1 LTNVTCITRTLI
13 AAAAAAL
20 AAALL
25 VVGCGVSNPHPTGS
39 YERAMVYQDA
49 GRYQEAADAYGL
61 FLRRSPTD
69 SLAAQAQFEKAMS
82 YKQLKEYPMAVV
94 ELQILRQEYPN
105 SELVQE
111 ALFEECEAR
120 FLQVG
125 RVERDIT
132 SGFEARDSYL
142 DFLRTY
148 PMSPWRP
155 AVEARLVE
163 IADMVVAKQL
173 KAVDLYR
180 RMKKHESAAIVL
192 DRLIES
198 ERKST
203 RRDELL
209 WERASTA
216 QKLEDADGAVEFLER
231 LIAEHPESSYA
242 GSARDRLERLRS
254 TGGA

>member
-1 LTNVTCITRTLI
+1 MTSHFRLLFV
-13 AAAAAAL
+13 AAAL
-20 AAALL
+20 AGAFAF
-25 VVGCGVSNPHPTGS
+25 VGCGTSTPHPAGT
-39 YERAMVYQDA
+39 YERALVFRDA
-49 GRYQEAADAYGL
+49 GRHQEAADAFGL

-69 SLAAQAQFEKAMS
+69 SLADRAQFEKAMS
-82 YKQLKEYPMAVV
+82 YKELKEYPMAVV
-94 ELQILRQEYPN
+94 ELQILRQEYPT
-105 SELVQE
+105 SDLVQE
-111 ALFEECEAR
+111 ALFEECEAK

-132 SGFEARDSYL
+132 AGFEARDGYL

-148 PMSPWRP
+148 PMSPWRA

-173 KAVDLYR
+173 KVVDLYR

-216 QKLEDADGAVEFLER
+216 KKLGDADGAVEFLER

-242 GSARDRLERLRS
+242 GRAEKRIGRLRS

>member
-1 LTNVTCITRTLI
+1 VSHVNSTIRIV
-13 AAAAAAL
+13 L
-20 AAALL
+20 AATALVTAL
-25 VVGCGVSNPHPTGS
+25 SVVGCGVSNPHPTGS
-39 YERAMVYQDA
+39 YERAATYREA
-49 GRYQEAADAYGL
+49 GRHQEAADAYGL

-69 SLAAQAQFEKAMS
+69 SLAAQAQFDKARS
-82 YKQLKEYPMAVV
+82 YMELKEYPMAVV
-94 ELQILRQEYPN
+94 ELQILRQEYPT

-111 ALFEECEAR
+111 AMFQECEAK

-125 RVERDIT
+125 RVERDMT

-155 AVEARLVE
+155 AVESRLVE
-163 IADMVVAKQL
+163 ISDFVVNKQL
-173 KAVDLYR
+173 KVVDLYR

-203 RRDELL
+203 QRDKLL
-209 WERASTA
+209 WERAATA
-216 QKLEDADGAVEFLER
+216 DKLEDDSGATKHLER

-242 GSARDRLERLRS
+242 DEAQKRLERLRS
-254 TGGA
+254 SGGA